1 MISVEVLRG
10 HATALPGVE
19 ESALDDLPVFTVAG
33 TVFLTVEAS
42 GTTAVLAVDEY
53 EAGALVAGHQDLY
66 EEVWSDESEFVGVR
80 VDLLRAPERR
90 VQELVVAAWR
100 NKAPAHLLPPPPSRH

>member
-1 MISVEVLRG
+1 MLLVEVLRSP
-10 HATALPGVE
+10 AVALPEVE
-19 ESALDDLPVFTVAG
+19 ESPQGDLSMFTVAG
-33 TVFLTVEAS
+33 TVFIIVEAS
-42 GTTAVLAVDEY
+42 GTTAVLGVDEY

-80 VDLLRAPERR
+80 VDLRRAPERR

-100 NKAPAHLLPPPPSRH
+100 NKAPGHLLPPPRTPR

>member
-1 MISVEVLRG
+1 MFLVEVLRSP
-10 HATALPGVE
+10 AAVLPGVE
-19 ESALDDLPVFTVAG
+19 ESAVGDLPVFTVDG

-80 VDLLRAPERR
+80 VDLRRAPERR

-100 NKAPAHLLPPPPSRH
+100 NKAPSHLLPPPRSPR